1 LVEIKAA
8 TVDKRRVSEFT
19 LNVKLE
25 ERTGETGTASG
36 KNAESTK
43 GGKP

>member
-1 LVEIKAA
+1 
-8 TVDKRRVSEFT
+8 
-19 LNVKLE
+19 VKLE
-25 ERTGETGTASG
+25 ERTGEAGTASG